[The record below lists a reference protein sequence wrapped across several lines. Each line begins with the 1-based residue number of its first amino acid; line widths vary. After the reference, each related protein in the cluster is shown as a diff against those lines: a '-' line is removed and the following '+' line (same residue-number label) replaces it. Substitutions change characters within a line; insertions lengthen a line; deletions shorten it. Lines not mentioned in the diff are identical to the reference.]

1 MEEIGQLAVSLCTV
15 TNISYE
21 TNVTRDL
28 KECTITDACEVEIMA
43 KQAPLVTQYLERI
56 SRDAVEK
63 HQKLFRDYVRHR
75 QGV

>member
-28 KECTITDACEVEIMA
+28 
-43 KQAPLVTQYLERI
+43 
-56 SRDAVEK
+56 
-63 HQKLFRDYVRHR
+63 
-75 QGV
+75 